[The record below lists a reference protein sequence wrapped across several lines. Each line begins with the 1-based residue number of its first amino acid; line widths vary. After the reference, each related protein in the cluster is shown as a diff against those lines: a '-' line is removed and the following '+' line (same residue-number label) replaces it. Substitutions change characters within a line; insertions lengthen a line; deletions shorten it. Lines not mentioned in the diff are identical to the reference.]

1 MMIIISGTGLI
12 MSICSEEQATIQ
24 LATVEFMLACVVATI
39 LIVSKQ
45 RCLDISKQQK
55 S

>member
-1 MMIIISGTGLI
+1 MKNLVFLMMIIISGTGLI

-39 LIVSKQ
+39 LIVSKRQ
-45 RCLDISKQQK
+45 ES
-55 S
+55 

>member
-24 LATVEFMLACVVATI
+24 LATVEFMLAAIVATI
-39 LIVSKQ
+39 LILSKE
-45 RCLDISKQQK
+45 KEA
-55 S
+55 